1 MNSEDLK
8 KEIEPAVQSFMD
20 LGFPKYESQVL
31 AILSAIGTST
41 VKEIHKFTD
50 VPLPKVYQTI
60 EGLTRKNFI
69 KQHSRTRPVQFTTY
83 SPDIIIRRIQETNRE
98 MEEKLREGLNQLSEL
113 TAPSFIGEISPFTGL
128 NALKRIV
135 KGLLLNVQNEL
146 SVAMSAK
153 TLSLFEDELSTLKE
167 RGAYLKSL
175 TFTQISRITSSMK
188 TEQYQELGFEHF
200 LVDIPISMKPNI
212 KFFNIVKQI
221 GSVIDFLG
229 IIISDNGE
237 AVVLLPLFPHET
249 YFGIWIH
256 SKQIIERQLVGYNE
270 LFKIAKKA

>member
-8 KEIEPAVQSFMD
+8 KEIDPVVQSFME

-50 VPLPKVYQTI
+50 VPLPKVYQTL
-60 EGLTRKNFI
+60 ESLARKNLI
-69 KQHSRTRPVQFTTY
+69 KQHSRTRPVQYTTY

-98 MEEKLREGLNQLSEL
+98 MEEELRKGLDHLSEF
-113 TAPSFIGEISPFTGL
+113 TTPSFIGEISPFTGL

-135 KGLLLNVQNEL
+135 KGLLLNVQKEL
-146 SVAMSAK
+146 SVAMGTN
-153 TLSLFEDELSTLKE
+153 TLSLFENELLTLKE
-167 RGAYLKSL
+167 RGVNLRSL
-175 TFTQISRITSSMK
+175 TITQLSRIASGMK
-188 TEQYQELGFEHF
+188 PKQFQKLGFEHF
-200 LVDIPISMKPNI
+200 LIDIPISMKPDL

-221 GSVIDFLG
+221 GSIIDFLG
-229 IIISDNGE
+229 VIISDNGE
-237 AVVLLPLFPHET
+237 AIVLLPLFPHET

-256 SKQIIERQLVGYNE
+256 SKQIIERQLIAYNE
-270 LFKIAKKA
+270 LFKIAKKS